1 MIIMSSIKSISVL
14 FVLLLCCLTVYCQP
28 NREKH
33 DYFLIAH
40 RGGVVDSLREENSQE
55 ALQEAGKR
63 GYYMIEVDVR
73 LTSDSVLVT
82 HHDANLKRTFGIDTA
97 LSGMTWK
104 DLSKLKN
111 KHGYRIQ
118 LFEDVLKSAR
128 GHLQIMIDLK
138 IPGNHPRLFNEM
150 IALLKKYDL
159 YQQAL
164 MIGTDES
171 TSFFTG
177 KIKLSCT
184 RTQLEENM
192 KKETFDPAHYYL
204 FSGDISA
211 ADVKWT
217 KQHNILT
224 VGVVN
229 AWSFKKGN
237 DMTMA
242 KEQAQRLINAGVRYF
257 QIDSMFEPFFK

>member
-1 MIIMSSIKSISVL
+1 MRTILSIKTTSVL
-14 FVLLLCCLTVYCQP
+14 FVLLLYGLTVHCQP
-28 NREKH
+28 KQEGRG
-33 DYFLIAH
+33 YLLIAH
-40 RGGVVDSLREENSQE
+40 RGGVVDSLREENSLE
-55 ALQEAGKR
+55 ALQEASNR

-82 HHDANLKRTFGIDTA
+82 HHDANLKRTFSIDTS
-97 LSGMTWK
+97 LTSMTWK
-104 DLSKLKN
+104 ELSMLKN
-111 KHGYRIQ
+111 NNGYRIQ
-118 LFEDVLKSAR
+118 LFEDVLKNAK
-128 GHLQIMIDLK
+128 GHLQIMIDMK
-138 IPGNHPRLFNEM
+138 IRGNHPAIFNQM
-150 IALLKKYDL
+150 IDLLKKYDL

-184 RTQLEENM
+184 RKQLEENM
-192 KKETFDPAHYYL
+192 KRKTFDPAHYYL

-211 ADVKWT
+211 ADVKWA

-229 AWSFKKGN
+229 AWSFKQGN

-242 KEQAQRLINAGVRYF
+242 REQAQRLINAGVNCF